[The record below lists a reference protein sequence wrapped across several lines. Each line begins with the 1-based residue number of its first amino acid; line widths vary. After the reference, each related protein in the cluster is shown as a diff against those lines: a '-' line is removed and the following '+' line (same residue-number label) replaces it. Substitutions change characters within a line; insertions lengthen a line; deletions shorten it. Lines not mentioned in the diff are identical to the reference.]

1 MALIKVNYVDGT
13 TVIHANNLNSI
24 QDEIIANAE
33 EIDDQGQTI
42 SLHTAKLADL
52 YELFQN
58 VGEAV
63 EDLDDRVDGKEDT
76 ACLTV
81 NGDQY
86 DLVISSTD
94 AGQVGKIVFYIE
106 D

>member
-13 TVIHANNLNSI
+13 TVIHANNLNAI

-33 EIDDQGQTI
+33 DIDDQGQTI
-42 SLHTAKLADL
+42 ALHTTKVAELYDL
-52 YELFQN
+52 YQD
-58 VGEAV
+58 VGAAVEAV
-63 EDLDDRVDGKEDT
+63 DDRVDGKEDT

-106 D
+106 E